1 MKPSKFHG
9 DFWMFLCFQVDQIY
23 EADRSL
29 QESELIIC
37 TELLGRRGRIIPSAS
52 CDEFFFFWVD
62 SYAMSSR
69 ESLARGGKNNQKL
82 MKHEFWLAGSW
93 YMLLS
98 FFP

>member
-9 DFWMFLCFQVDQIY
+9 ELWMFLCFQVDQIY

-37 TELLGRRGRIIPSAS
+37 TELLGSRGRIIPSAL
-52 CDEFFFFWVD
+52 CDEVFFWVD

-69 ESLARGGKNNQKL
+69 ESLARGGNNQKL
-82 MKHEFWLAGSW
+82 MKHEFWLAASW

-98 FFP
+98 VFP